1 MPDPQSR
8 KTFPLPFP
16 MTPVLVR
23 QRCILWI
30 DIVRGRLDMPGRH
43 REKNFSSPIS
53 KIPTDIDDIV
63 IAANSCRL
71 WKQI

>member
-1 MPDPQSR
+1 
-8 KTFPLPFP
+8 

-71 WKQI
+71 